1 MKKGAIPYMVIGG
14 QAVLLY
20 GEPRLTRDID
30 ITLGMG
36 VNGLD
41 KIKKIIKAIG
51 LKILVEKER
60 EFVERNMV
68 LPTIDKKSGI
78 RVDFIFSFSSYA
90 RQAIER
96 GKDIKLG
103 RTLVKFASL
112 EDVVIHKVIAGRA
125 RDLEDVKSILLKNP
139 KYDSVYIEKWLE
151 EFDKSLGDHFLK
163 IFGEMNY
170 PAASSGVSKT
180 TTGKILRP
188 KGRGIHPDGNKGRY
202 MSKKNEM
209 LEEYGFSKGKRGPVI
224 PHKGKT
230 RITIFIDTDILEWF
244 KDEAEREGRGYQTE
258 INQALRNYI
267 KQDKHPIQ
275 DLVREA
281 VREELKVIKKAS

>member
-1 MKKGAIPYMVIGG
+1 VFERLLKRIAIQLKKGAIPYMVIGG

-163 IFGEMNY
+163 IFGE
-170 PAASSGVSKT
+170 
-180 TTGKILRP
+180 
-188 KGRGIHPDGNKGRY
+188 
-202 MSKKNEM
+202 
-209 LEEYGFSKGKRGPVI
+209 
-224 PHKGKT
+224 
-230 RITIFIDTDILEWF
+230 
-244 KDEAEREGRGYQTE
+244 
-258 INQALRNYI
+258 I
-267 KQDKHPIQ
+267 KED
-275 DLVREA
+275 R
-281 VREELKVIKKAS
+281 